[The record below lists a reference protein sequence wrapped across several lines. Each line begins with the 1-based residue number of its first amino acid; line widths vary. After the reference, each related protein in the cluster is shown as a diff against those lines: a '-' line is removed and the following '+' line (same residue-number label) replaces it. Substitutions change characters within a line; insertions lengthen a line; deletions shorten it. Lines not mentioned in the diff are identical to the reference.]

1 MIKVYPSIL
10 NGTLKAVASKSYAQ
24 RLLFAAAMPSR
35 PTIVANSPLCDDINT
50 TLEVLSAFGCRIAK
64 SKKDEILVD
73 PFAKNAPLQE
83 LNFDFKDSGTTAR
96 LALTICSAMG
106 FKANCVSSPS
116 LEKRYQLPLI
126 SRMALRGIKFTGFSF
141 PLEMSGRLEP
151 GEYVFRGDEGSQY
164 ISSIMYAL
172 PLLSADSKIILETP
186 LVDEA
191 FVEITTD
198 ILKKFRIK
206 IEKTDYGYFVPG
218 RQKFESPNHVKAEND
233 WGLASMWITAAAA
246 CSQKGGS
253 ITVTDLPKKS
263 PQMYRDLK
271 PLLSLIAQDF
281 RSVNIDASK
290 CPSLAPLFAAFALM
304 KGAEVS
310 ISGVPQLKYKE
321 TDQFDTLASI
331 ALELGTTAK
340 KLDDG
345 IIIYE
350 NPNLNI
356 TEKTIIDCKN
366 DPWIF
371 MSFVL
376 SSVVCDKPFA
386 ISNEKTAEKIYKNF
400 LDDFRSVGGKFEIE

>member
-10 NGTLKAVASKSYAQ
+10 KGTLKAVASKSHAQ

-35 PTIVANSPLCDDINT
+35 PTIIANPPLCDDINT

-64 SKKDEILVD
+64 SRKNEILID
-73 PFAKNAPLQE
+73 PFAKNDPLRE
-83 LNFDFKDSGTTAR
+83 LSFDFKNSGTTAR
-96 LALTICSAMG
+96 LALAVCGAMG
-106 FKANCVSSPS
+106 YKADCVCSPS
-116 LEKRYQLPLI
+116 LEKRHQLPLI
-126 SRMALRGIKFTGFSF
+126 SRMALRGIKFTGFSL

-191 FVEITTD
+191 FVELTTD
-198 ILKKFRIK
+198 ILKKFKIT
-206 IEKTDYGYFVPG
+206 IEKTDYGFYVPG
-218 RQKFESPNHVKAEND
+218 RQKFESPNHAKTEND

-246 CSQKGGS
+246 CSLKGGS

-281 RSVNIDASK
+281 KSINIDASK
-290 CPSLAPLFAAFALM
+290 CPSLAPLFAALAIM
-304 KGAEVS
+304 KGAAVS
-310 ISGVPQLKYKE
+310 ITGVPQLKFKE
-321 TDQFDTLASI
+321 TNQLETLASI
-331 ALELGTTAK
+331 AMELGTIASV
-340 KLDDG
+340 LDDG
-345 IIIYE
+345 IVISE
-350 NPNLNI
+350 NQNPSI
-356 TEKTIIDCKN
+356 TENTVIDCKN

-386 ISNEKTAEKIYKNF
+386 LSNEKTAEKIYTNF
-400 LDDFRSVGGKFEIE
+400 LNDFKALGGQFTIE